1 MTSNSDQVVSGCAS
15 TRAGSAVYNASFR
28 IMWGVGVGL
37 LVLLCDSGFG
47 SLAQLVLS
55 SAPMHILAKLSY
67 CIYIFHY
74 NVIIV
79 WEQTLLEQVYIDELS
94 IAWHFM
100 AISVACVAV
109 AAIAYLFYEMPIA
122 TLWSHVMVAL
132 VGHSNRKRDENE
144 NKIETLQLAGET
156 KQADI
161 VPAQEEKLEQK
172 L

>member
-1 MTSNSDQVVSGCAS
+1 
-15 TRAGSAVYNASFR
+15 
-28 IMWGVGVGL
+28 
-37 LVLLCDSGFG
+37 
-47 SLAQLVLS
+47 
-55 SAPMHILAKLSY
+55 MHILAKLSY

-122 TLWSHVMVAL
+122 TLWSQVMVAL

-144 NKIETLQLAGET
+144 
-156 KQADI
+156 
-161 VPAQEEKLEQK
+161 
-172 L
+172 